1 MQPQLPVDT
10 SITAP
15 DPEALI
21 TPPPARFGIVAKTIR
36 PEVKRIGVTPKGRW
50 YLYGD
55 KPTDNDDDR
64 DFVDAVATPRILDI
78 AVSVRAKTSEYG
90 PRPYLDV
97 TMLGETPAIRYSLSL
112 PCAYTDSKTQQ
123 RCTPSAVRS
132 LLGCLITLDLAVT
145 PLKLEPSRGAKANFT
160 NVYLDPEGIQQV
172 RAGRIDDG
180 EQALQHAVDTC
191 RRKLGLPPQFTLA
204 DAADQLSLTPSP

>member
-10 SITAP
+10 SLTVP

-21 TPPPARFGIVAKTIR
+21 TTPPARFGLTTKTIR
-36 PEVKRIGVTPKGRW
+36 PEVKRIGVTPKGKW
-50 YLYGD
+50 YIYGAR
-55 KPTDNDDDR
+55 PGDDEDR
-64 DFVDAVATPRILDI
+64 EPVEAIATPRILDI
-78 AVSVRAKTSEYG
+78 AVTVRAKTSEYG

-112 PCAYTDSKTQQ
+112 PCVYTDSETQQ

-132 LLGCLITLDLAVT
+132 LLGCLTTLDLAVT
-145 PLKLEPSRGAKANFT
+145 PLKLEPSRGTKANFT

-172 RAGRIDDG
+172 RAPRIDDG

-191 RRKLGLPPQFTLA
+191 RRKLGLPPQFALA
-204 DAADQLSLTPSP
+204 DAADQLSLTPDP